1 MSSPKP
7 SRKKAREKGQERTPV
22 DEHEEMG
29 QDASN
34 SGGKASSCGGCAPK
48 SSMPAE
54 STDELQIHKITNRE
68 EENHLVIV
76 YLVMKYASKT
86 LQRKL
91 KHEILNRQSLKAFL
105 GKKNINYSI

>member
-48 SSMPAE
+48 SSMPGMNYHILHGW
-54 STDELQIHKITNRE
+54 SVRPISVTVFSFLLDILSMTKKIKCK
-68 EENHLVIV
+68 I
-76 YLVMKYASKT
+76 
-86 LQRKL
+86 
-91 KHEILNRQSLKAFL
+91 
-105 GKKNINYSI
+105 